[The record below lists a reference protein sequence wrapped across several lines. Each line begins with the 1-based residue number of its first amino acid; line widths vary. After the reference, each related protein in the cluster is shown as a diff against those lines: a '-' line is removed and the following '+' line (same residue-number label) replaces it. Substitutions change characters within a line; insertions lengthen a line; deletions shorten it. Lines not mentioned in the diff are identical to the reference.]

1 MKILFSGFRDKN
13 HSSAGGYDKIVN
25 LPGSYYVSDH
35 DVPLGSIPVGQR
47 GKSINLFLL
56 DLLTRCLRFKYDI
69 IHIFYGDNIIFPYLK
84 LKRHKIVATIHLDIS
99 KRKRFPSLYVKALQ
113 NLDGVIVLS
122 SEQVKLLKREYNINA
137 TFIPHGF
144 SKPQFNICKIEI
156 DTLNPINIFFSGVNY
171 RDKTTLIKSVK
182 YVKDKDL
189 NIVFHI
195 VGQKDDALLQK
206 LRQYNNVVCYPRLS
220 DDEYFTL
227 LSSCDYN
234 FLPLTFATANNA
246 LLEAQFLG
254 VKSILPNIDGIS
266 DYAAPSPM
274 NIFYNSLLEL
284 FSYLEILQKQEKQ
297 ENLMKF
303 SERFLWKNIYDELNI
318 FYSKL

>member
-171 RDKTTLIKSVK
+171 RDKTTLIESVK